1 MRIILDFD
9 HTLFDMQRMHQELI
23 SALDRIGIPEKMYK
37 EAYSLET
44 HWKVFT
50 VQGFANRL
58 ASKSG
63 IAQEIIEKTLWDVA
77 KSSGH
82 CLYPDVME
90 VCRELKSVGHTL
102 ILLSWGDEDWQGAK
116 IEQSGVRSFFDEIV
130 TITDLKADYL
140 KGRGNGR
147 PVVLVD
153 DKPAEL
159 KSVQEARPDI
169 QLVRMRRPN
178 AKYSDTPT
186 PDGMTEVTS
195 MRELQAH
202 LRNSSS

>member
-1 MRIILDFD
+1 MTSSKRWGSILLNSWPWSKSFLNGILHNFSSRLSFMRIILDFD

-23 SALDRIGIPEKMYK
+23 GALERISIPEKMYK

-90 VCRELKSVGHTL
+90 VCKELKSAGHTL
-102 ILLSWGDEDWQGAK
+102 ILLSWGD
-116 IEQSGVRSFFDEIV
+116 
-130 TITDLKADYL
+130 
-140 KGRGNGR
+140 
-147 PVVLVD
+147 
-153 DKPAEL
+153 
-159 KSVQEARPDI
+159 
-169 QLVRMRRPN
+169 
-178 AKYSDTPT
+178 
-186 PDGMTEVTS
+186 
-195 MRELQAH
+195 
-202 LRNSSS
+202 